1 MSKKSFKDLEDR
13 AENNQKML
21 HTTKM
26 CIERGT
32 MNTLWII
39 QSTESCAILRIT
51 DEKYTVAIW
60 KLPIHGVN
68 PGELP

>member
-32 MNTLWII
+32 MNTL
-39 QSTESCAILRIT
+39 
-51 DEKYTVAIW
+51 
-60 KLPIHGVN
+60 
-68 PGELP
+68 